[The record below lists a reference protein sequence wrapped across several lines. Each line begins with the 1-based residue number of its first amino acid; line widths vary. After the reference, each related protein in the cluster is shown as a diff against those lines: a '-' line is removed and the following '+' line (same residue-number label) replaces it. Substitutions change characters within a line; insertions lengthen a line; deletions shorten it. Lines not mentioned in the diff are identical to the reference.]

1 MGTLAALGLDPRKLL
16 TDYGPVVF
24 FLIIF
29 AESGLLIGFF
39 LPGDS
44 LLFTA
49 GLLTATGVIKQPLWL
64 MCGLAFVAAVVGDQV
79 GYQIGKRIGPEIFNR
94 PKSRLFSPNHV
105 IKAQEFFDKY
115 GAKTIVM
122 ARFVPIV
129 RTFTPVIAGVGAMK
143 WRVFAIYNVVGGLL
157 WGIGVTLLG
166 AALGKKFPWM
176 EKRID
181 ILAVVIVAVSVL
193 PMVIEFLRHRSKS
206 KKAKQA

>member
-1 MGTLAALGLDPRKLL
+1 MQTLAILGLDPRKLL

-49 GLLTATGVIKQPLWL
+49 GLLTAIKKIDQPLWL
-64 MCGLAFVAAVVGDQV
+64 MCGLAFVAAVLGDQV
-79 GYQIGKRIGPEIFNR
+79 GYQIGKRIGPELFNR
-94 PKSRLFSPNHV
+94 PKSKLFSPKHV
-105 IKAQEFFDKY
+105 VKAQGFFDKH

-129 RTFTPVIAGVGAMK
+129 RTFTPVLAGVGAMK
-143 WRVFAIYNVVGGLL
+143 WRVFAMYNVVGGAL
-157 WGIGVTLLG
+157 WGVGVTLLG

-176 EKRID
+176 EERID
-181 ILAVVIVAVSVL
+181 ILAIVIVAVSVL
-193 PMVIEFLRHRSKS
+193 PMVIEVLRHRAKN
-206 KKAKQA
+206 KAA